1 MLVLCDKSD
10 FFMFSF
16 VWMLYLPS
24 NTTPKILYASLGT
37 ENLRICR
44 STTGFNEFKLSC
56 ETLISR
62 MIKQGDALKSM
73 KRILPLIY
81 GTNYDVFA
89 KFADTYENFINFLFP
104 QYNI

>member
-1 MLVLCDKSD
+1 MGKYYVETVRTGKAIDNSNYFKS
-10 FFMFSF
+10 
-16 VWMLYLPS
+16 
-24 NTTPKILYASLGT
+24 
-37 ENLRICR
+37 
-44 STTGFNEFKLSC
+44 SC

-62 MIKQGDALKSM
+62 MIKQGDGLKSM

-104 QYNI
+104 QYNS

>member
-62 MIKQGDALKSM
+62 MIAQRGVMLKSIDLCLYRNIQQ
-73 KRILPLIY
+73 KSWGFCKIFQYIWKLL
-81 GTNYDVFA
+81 
-89 KFADTYENFINFLFP
+89 NFL
-104 QYNI
+104 